1 MDNFFNTSIYNIM
14 IQAINVLAMLFQGYC
29 LQNLYGSFLESRLK
43 SRRQTG
49 CMITVGWVL
58 LKLILSYCFP
68 SNYDSVKTFAKLVF
82 LMGVLIGVAVFLYQ
96 GAVAL
101 KLYLSV
107 TFMAFAE
114 ISFFL
119 AYMILILGNHIFSF
133 WAWCINKGY
142 IISQTLAE
150 NIFEITSF
158 TLQTLV
164 YLGFSI
170 LTFFLI
176 TILKKKY
183 QKKDYIMQKT
193 ELIFILIPSMT
204 GLLICIFL
212 RMIIVTVEQGI
223 PVLLYDRYPLLVI
236 VIPAVLILSLLSILY
251 GVKLFQDMVVLNQ
264 EKQRRVIMEQ
274 QIKGLQNHVNEM
286 ERVYS
291 GIRGMRH
298 DIKNQMAVVMQLVEQ
313 IKNKEDISTE
323 WNRYLLEL
331 NRSIDRLELQFRTGN
346 VVADA
351 ILNMK
356 FHEAKSKME
365 NIKIEVDH
373 LIFPKD
379 LKIESYDLAVI
390 LCNALD
396 NAIEACE
403 KMPFGAERFIYAAS
417 FQDGK
422 MFFLKFENSFSG
434 NIIMKRGAEFPPTGK
449 EDKELHGIGL
459 YNMKLSVQK
468 YYGALDWE
476 IKGEVFRLTVMM
488 QNREADNRIEVS

>member
-1 MDNFFNTSIYNIM
+1 MDNFLNTNIYHIM
-14 IQAINVLAMLFQGYC
+14 IQAVNILAMLFQGYC
-29 LQNLYGSFLESRLK
+29 LQNLYGSFFESRLK

-49 CMITVGWVL
+49 CIITVGWAL
-58 LKLILSYCFP
+58 LKLILSSFFP

-82 LMGVLIGVAVFLYQ
+82 LMGVLIAAAVFFYQ
-96 GAVAL
+96 GAAAL

-133 WAWCINKGY
+133 WAWCINQGY
-142 IISQTLAE
+142 IISQSSAKI
-150 NIFEITSF
+150 IFEVTAF

-170 LTFFLI
+170 LTCFLVA
-176 TILKKKY
+176 ILKKKY
-183 QKKDYIMQKT
+183 QKKNYIMQKT
-193 ELIFILIPSMT
+193 ELMFVLTPSMT
-204 GLLICIFL
+204 GLFICIFL

-223 PVLLYDRYPLLVI
+223 PVLLYDRYPLLVV
-236 VIPAVLILSLLSILY
+236 VIPSILILSLLSILY
-251 GVKLFQDMVVLNQ
+251 GVKLFQDMIVLNQ
-264 EKQRRVIMEQ
+264 ERQRRITMEQ
-274 QIKGLQNHVNEM
+274 QIKGLQNHVSEM

-298 DIKNQMAVVMQLVEQ
+298 DIKNQIAVVMQLVSQ
-313 IKNKEDISTE
+313 MKDKESISAE
-323 WNRYLLEL
+323 WNDYILEL
-331 NRSIDRLELQFRTGN
+331 NHSIDRLEFRFRTGN

-356 FHEAKSKME
+356 FHEAKSKIE
-365 NIKIEVDH
+365 NIKIEVDN
-373 LIFPKD
+373 LIFPKN

-403 KMPFGAERFIYAAS
+403 KMPFDSEKFIYAAS
-417 FQDGK
+417 FQKGK
-422 MFFLKFENSFSG
+422 IFFLKFENSFCG
-434 NIIMKRGAEFPPTGK
+434 NIRREKDEEFPVTGK
-449 EDKELHGIGL
+449 KDKELHGIGF
-459 YNMKLSVQK
+459 YNMKLSIQK
-468 YYGALDWE
+468 YYGALDWD
-476 IKGEVFRLTVMM
+476 IKGRVFQLTVMM
-488 QNREADNRIEVS
+488 ENKEANDIT

>member
-1 MDNFFNTSIYNIM
+1 MDNFFNTNIYNTI
-14 IQAINVLAMLFQGYC
+14 IQVVNILSMLFQGYC
-29 LQNLYGSFLESRLK
+29 LQNLYGSFLENKFGSTG
-43 SRRQTG
+43 QTG
-49 CMITVGWVL
+49 CIIAVGWTL
-58 LKLILSYCFP
+58 LKLILSYLFP

-82 LMGVLIGVAVFLYQ
+82 LTGVLILAAVCLYQ
-96 GAVAL
+96 GAAAL

-133 WAWCINKGY
+133 WSWCINQGY
-142 IISQTLAE
+142 IVSPALAQT
-150 NIFEITSF
+150 IFQITSF
-158 TLQTLV
+158 ILQILV
-164 YLGFSI
+164 YIGFSI
-170 LTFFLI
+170 LTSFLI
-176 TILKKKY
+176 AILKKKY

-193 ELIFILIPSMT
+193 ELMFILTPSMT

-212 RMIIVTVEQGI
+212 RMIIVTAEQGI
-223 PVLLYDRYPLLVI
+223 PVLLYDRYPLLVV
-236 VIPAVLILSLLSILY
+236 VIPAVLTLSLLSILY
-251 GVKLFQDMVVLNQ
+251 GVKLFQDMIILNQ

-298 DIKNQMAVVMQLVEQ
+298 DIKNQMAIVMQLVGQ
-313 IKNKEDISTE
+313 IKNKEDISAE
-323 WNRYLLEL
+323 WSGYLLEL
-331 NRSIDRLELQFRTGN
+331 NRSIDKLEFRFRTGN
-346 VVADA
+346 AVADA

-356 FHEAKSKME
+356 FYEAKSKME
-365 NIKIEVDH
+365 NIRIEADT

-403 KMPFGAERFIYAAS
+403 KQPFGADKFISAAS
-417 FQDGK
+417 FQR
-422 MFFLKFENSFSG
+422 ENLFFSG
-434 NIIMKRGAEFPPTGK
+434 I
-449 EDKELHGIGL
+449 
-459 YNMKLSVQK
+459 
-468 YYGALDWE
+468 
-476 IKGEVFRLTVMM
+476 
-488 QNREADNRIEVS
+488 

>member
-1 MDNFFNTSIYNIM
+1 LDNFFNTSIYNIM
-14 IQAINVLAMLFQGYC
+14 IQAVNILAMLFQGYC

-49 CMITVGWVL
+49 CIIIVGWVL
-58 LKLILSYCFP
+58 LKLILSYFFP
-68 SNYDSVKTFAKLVF
+68 SNYDSVKTFAKLIF
-82 LMGVLIGVAVFLYQ
+82 LMGVLIAVAVFLYQ

-107 TFMAFAE
+107 TFMAFTE

-133 WAWCINKGY
+133 WSWCINQGY
-142 IISQTLAE
+142 IISPVLAQTV
-150 NIFEITSF
+150 FEITSF
-158 TLQTLV
+158 VLQVLV
-164 YLGFSI
+164 YVAFSV
-170 LTFFLI
+170 LTYFLI
-176 TILKKKY
+176 IILKNKY
-183 QKKDYIMQKT
+183 QKKNYIMQKT
-193 ELIFILIPSMT
+193 ELMFILTPSMT
-204 GLLICIFL
+204 GLLLCIFL

-223 PVLLYDRYPLLVI
+223 PVLLYDRYPLLVV
-236 VIPAVLILSLLSILY
+236 VIPAVLTLSLLSILY

-365 NIKIEVDH
+365 NIRIEVDN

-403 KMPFGAERFIYAAS
+403 KMSFDEERFLCASS
-417 FQDGK
+417 FQNGK

-434 NIIMKRGAEFPPTGK
+434 KIKIEKGAEFPTTGK
-449 EDKELHGIGL
+449 KDKELHGIGF

-476 IKGEVFRLTVMM
+476 IEGEVFQLTVMM
-488 QNREADNRIEVS
+488 QNKEATTELK